1 LLAALVGYG
10 QYQTT
15 INTGPG
21 VDAVIAANTK
31 YRVNALG
38 PAANLILLD
47 RKFAVGFKYFKE
59 FANQSTFQGYSL
71 QFAAAVKF

>member
-59 FANQSTFQGYSL
+59 FANSSTVEGHSL
-71 QFAAAVKF
+71 QISGSITF